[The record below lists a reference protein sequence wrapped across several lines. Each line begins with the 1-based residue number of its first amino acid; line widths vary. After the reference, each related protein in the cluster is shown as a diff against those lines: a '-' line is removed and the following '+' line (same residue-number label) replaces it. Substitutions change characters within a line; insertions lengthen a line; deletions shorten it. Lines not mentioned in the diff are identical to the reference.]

1 MANYLDETGLGTLIS
16 LIKQWTLDEIS
27 ASSGGG
33 GGSLYVL
40 PTATSSA
47 LGGIKI
53 GYSANGK
60 NYPVALDGEGR
71 AYVNVPWTDP
81 ESPAEPYQL
90 PAASASTR
98 GGVRVG
104 DNLSVTDTDKLGLS
118 AEFLERISNIEE
130 STGEPYQLPVAT
142 ASTLGGVKVGAG
154 LSVAGDG
161 TLSAPALDM
170 QPISDESI
178 DEILASLGGAAGA

>member
-47 LGGIKI
+47 LGGVMLSHEPDSEYEVPLQMDSQSRAYVDLQGAKVDVPEATSSAFGGIKT
-53 GYSANGK
+53 GYSANKK
-60 NYPVALDGEGR
+60 NYPVVLDGEGK

-81 ESPAEPYQL
+81 ESPAEPY
-90 PAASASTR
+90 
-98 GGVRVG
+98 
-104 DNLSVTDTDKLGLS
+104 
-118 AEFLERISNIEE
+118 E
-130 STGEPYQLPVAT
+130 LPVAT
-142 ASTLGGVKVGAG
+142 ASVLGGVKIGAG
-154 LSVAGDG
+154 LSVEGDG
-161 TLSAPALDM
+161 TLSALSLDV
-170 QPISDESI
+170 QPITVEFI
-178 DEILASLGGAAGA
+178 DGLFTPHV

>member
-90 PAASASTR
+90 PAA
-98 GGVRVG
+98 
-104 DNLSVTDTDKLGLS
+104 
-118 AEFLERISNIEE
+118 
-130 STGEPYQLPVAT
+130 T

-154 LSVAGDG
+154 LSVEGDG

-170 QPISDESI
+170 QPITNEFI
-178 DEILASLGGAAGA
+178 DGLFTSLQEAADS